1 MRLHSGSLVHVAPIV
16 TDCNLPK
23 QIVTCVAAL
32 VLDSLLSYAGAASPV
47 WGLNEVYSNADR
59 TIQFVVHSTE
69 ESGQQYL
76 GGLSLTVEGEG
87 TKTFTF
93 PGDLPGDS
101 ALRSFLIATQ
111 GFADLNVLKP
121 DYVVPNGFFPV
132 SGGVICVAGHCYQ
145 YPAIPTDGTRAF
157 WEIYGLSGPAVAV
170 NFAGGQYSGFP
181 ASPPPY
187 PPPPPPPSPPEPGPP
202 LPRAPTVPV
211 IEYYYA
217 AFDHY
222 FLTADADEIG
232 KLDNGASGW
241 VRTGW
246 HFNAYADSKSAITS
260 PVCRFFSEA
269 FAPKSSHFYSAF
281 SFECVTVQTYPE
293 WLLEN
298 TAAFSMALPAADGS
312 CFTGLAPVYRLY
324 NNGQGG
330 APNHRYT
337 TDLGVRAQMLARGW
351 VREGFGPGVAMCSP
365 PSSQ

>member
-1 MRLHSGSLVHVAPIV
+1 MRLHSGSLVH
-16 TDCNLPK
+16 LPK

-32 VLDSLLSYAGAASPV
+32 VLGSLLSYARAASPV
-47 WGLNEVYSNADR
+47 WELNEVYSNADR
-59 TIQFVVHSTE
+59 TIQFVVHSTF

-76 GGLSLTVEGEG
+76 GGLSLMVEGEG

-101 ALRSFLIATQ
+101 AGHSFLIATQ
-111 GFADLNVLKP
+111 GFADLNVLQP

-132 SGGVICVAGHCYQ
+132 SGGVICVAGHCYL

-157 WEIYGLSGPAVAV
+157 WEDYGLSGTAVAN
-170 NFAGGQYSGFP
+170 NFAGGQYIFSQPG
-181 ASPPPY
+181 
-187 PPPPPPPSPPEPGPP
+187 PPPPPSPPEPGPP

-217 AFDHY
+217 GFDHY
-222 FLTADADEIG
+222 FITADAEEIG
-232 KLDNGASGW
+232 KLDNGTSGW

-246 HFNAYADSKSAITS
+246 QFNAYADSKSAITS

-293 WLLEN
+293 WSLERA
-298 TAAFSMALPAADGS
+298 AAFEMALPAADGS
-312 CFTGLAPVYRLY
+312 CFTGLTPVYRLY

-330 APNHRYT
+330 APSHRYT

-351 VREGFGPGVAMCSP
+351 VREGFGSGVAMCSP